1 LIFHDEYLVDL
12 NATQAYKK
20 AYSSVRKTETA
31 EAAASRMLRNVKVKA
46 YIDARLEILSEKAQI
61 DQEWVLKRYKR
72 LADYHIQ
79 YQVLP
84 CFK

>member
-1 LIFHDEYLVDL
+1 MNLTPKHAKFVDEYLKDL
-12 NATQAYKK
+12 NAI
-20 AYSSVRKTETA
+20 VRKTETA
-31 EAAASRMLRNVKVKA
+31 KAAASRMLINVNVKA
-46 YIDARLEILSEKAQI
+46 YINAKLEILNERAQI
-61 DQEWVLKRYKR
+61 DQEWVLKKYKR